1 MVEDYENLCYVYRNM
16 DGAIMQHSP
25 REPTCSICQDYFTD
39 PFTLGCGHRFCSPC
53 ICLRWEEAQTPA
65 CCPVCGAVAPQ
76 MDFKNTIF
84 ASKKVPL
91 TVGPIFYQLL
101 SSDMQICGRHQEIK
115 NLICGA
121 DRSLLCL
128 LCTQSPEHANHRHCP
143 IQKAAEYHRENLLIQ
158 IKAIWKTKQ
167 KNQRNLNRETNI
179 IRAWEGFVNLRM
191 VMIRAEYPKVFQYLH
206 EEKQKH
212 LEVLAHEGKVI
223 LHQLKRSEARMAHM
237 GKLLQGLYKE
247 LKELYLKA
255 DVDLLQNLGDIMKR
269 IDLVQRYMPQPLNPK
284 LSAWAITGMSERL
297 NSFRVYITL
306 DRRIGSHHM
315 SLLEDLRR
323 LQYSPDDPGM
333 ACNPAPSEYAP
344 SWGAQLFTAGKHYWE
359 VDVGS
364 SCNWAIGLCKESWTE
379 RNDMRLDSEDIF
391 LLLCVQV
398 DDHFSLFSTSPLLPH
413 YIQRP
418 RGWVGV
424 FVDYECGTVS
434 FVNVAKSSLIC
445 NFLSQVFYFPLR
457 PFICC
462 KPK

>member
-1 MVEDYENLCYVYRNM
+1 M

-143 IQKAAEYHRENLLIQ
+143 IQKAAEYHR
-158 IKAIWKTKQ
+158 
-167 KNQRNLNRETNI
+167 
-179 IRAWEGFVNLRM
+179 GFVNLRM

-255 DVDLLQNLGDIMKR
+255 DVDLLQVRAEEGS
-269 IDLVQRYMPQPLNPK
+269 PC
-284 LSAWAITGMSERL
+284 A
-297 NSFRVYITL
+297 NS
-306 DRRIGSHHM
+306 
-315 SLLEDLRR
+315 SLLG
-323 LQYSPDDPGM
+323 P
-333 ACNPAPSEYAP
+333 
-344 SWGAQLFTAGKHYWE
+344 
-359 VDVGS
+359 
-364 SCNWAIGLCKESWTE
+364 
-379 RNDMRLDSEDIF
+379 
-391 LLLCVQV
+391 
-398 DDHFSLFSTSPLLPH
+398 PLYL
-413 YIQRP
+413 
-418 RGWVGV
+418 
-424 FVDYECGTVS
+424 
-434 FVNVAKSSLIC
+434 
-445 NFLSQVFYFPLR
+445 
-457 PFICC
+457 
-462 KPK
+462 